1 MKCLTQ
7 AALLVTIV
15 CHVNAQNLVPNGGF
29 ESAAACPSQPG
40 QLYLAS
46 PWDTLNASSDLF
58 SSCAQATGNCQSV
71 NVPENFAG
79 SVTAHN
85 GNNYA
90 GFIAYSSISSNY
102 REYLQTPLL
111 QPLQAGEI
119 YQITA
124 WLRKS
129 PHCTHAVASLGIT
142 LSSGSLT
149 QFGTSPLGFTPQV
162 ENQGVMN
169 VDNQWVL
176 LKGFIIAN
184 GGENN
189 LVIGNFRDDNNSG
202 AVFTGGSNPCTIS
215 GAYYFIDDVSVT
227 HVVENLTISGQ
238 QVSCP
243 GLPVTLTGQTNTIGW
258 WSTQSNPQTPIST
271 LPLLTVSPSVTTTY
285 YYNGLLTQASFTIE
299 IVDPPVINLGH
310 NAIICEGE
318 SVTLDA
324 YNPNSTYQW
333 TTGATT
339 SSITVNSTGIYMVSV
354 HNGGCSGR
362 DTFYLTVLPAP
373 EVKFQQ
379 GLTLCPLTGQTIKL
393 DAGDDGS
400 YYQWQPYNQT
410 GSSITVSAGGIY
422 SVIKEY
428 ANGCKREASVEI
440 KEKCEPMVFIPNAFT
455 PNGDGINDRLK
466 VEASGIENYSISI
479 FNRWGKLV
487 FESGTMEWDGKNEP
501 SGLYIY
507 RSVYSFTDEE
517 GKLRSREIFG
527 NILLIR

>member
-1 MKCLTQ
+1 
-7 AALLVTIV
+7 
-15 CHVNAQNLVPNGGF
+15 
-29 ESAAACPSQPG
+29 
-40 QLYLAS
+40 
-46 PWDTLNASSDLF
+46 
-58 SSCAQATGNCQSV
+58 
-71 NVPENFAG
+71 
-79 SVTAHN
+79 
-85 GNNYA
+85 
-90 GFIAYSSISSNY
+90 
-102 REYLQTPLL
+102 
-111 QPLQAGEI
+111 
-119 YQITA
+119 
-124 WLRKS
+124 
-129 PHCTHAVASLGIT
+129 
-142 LSSGSLT
+142 
-149 QFGTSPLGFTPQV
+149 
-162 ENQGVMN
+162 
-169 VDNQWVL
+169 
-176 LKGFIIAN
+176 
-184 GGENN
+184 
-189 LVIGNFRDDNNSG
+189 
-202 AVFTGGSNPCTIS
+202 
-215 GAYYFIDDVSVT
+215 
-227 HVVENLTISGQ
+227 
-238 QVSCP
+238 
-243 GLPVTLTGQTNTIGW
+243 
-258 WSTQSNPQTPIST
+258 
-271 LPLLTVSPSVTTTY
+271 
-285 YYNGLLTQASFTIE
+285 
-299 IVDPPVINLGH
+299 
-310 NAIICEGE
+310 
-318 SVTLDA
+318 
-324 YNPNSTYQW
+324 
-333 TTGATT
+333 
-339 SSITVNSTGIYMVSV
+339 MVSV

-410 GSSITVSAGGIY
+410 GSSITVSAGGTY